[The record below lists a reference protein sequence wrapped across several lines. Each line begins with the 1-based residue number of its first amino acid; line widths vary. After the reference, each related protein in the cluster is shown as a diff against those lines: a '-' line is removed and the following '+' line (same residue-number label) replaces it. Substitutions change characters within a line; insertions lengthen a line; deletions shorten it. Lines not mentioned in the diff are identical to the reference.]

1 MKENPFVSIVVAS
14 YNRKYIIKENIH
26 SLIALDYPNESYEI
40 VLIDNYSMDG
50 TIEEVNKHFSEYIDS
65 GFLKVVPLPY
75 NSGSSGSYVE
85 ALNFMNPDWE
95 YMLKMDEDLVLD
107 RNCLKSLVKQAVK
120 SEKNAVIGGKV
131 FFYKDRSKFH
141 AIGSNLSP
149 WYAIAKGIGVNEI
162 DNGQYDEVQSFDAL
176 NGCMILISRI
186 IHDKI
191 GWFDTDYFLYY
202 DDHDL
207 MYKSKL
213 YGFKHIYTPEAI
225 GFHDTATGSKK
236 KYSNK
241 LWLYYSVRGSW
252 LFLFKNFKL
261 LSINFFI
268 YLLIHHVKFF
278 LGFIYLF
285 TNSNKANLR
294 ENISIYSRGYFHGLQ
309 KKKGHFDLEKTGIK
323 VVLFSGGRGSGNISN
338 GLRSLARKSNFKIEV
353 IHITNAYDDGKST
366 GAVRDFFGN
375 SILGPSDVR
384 KIQEKQYDF
393 FYSDVSI
400 KNFMGLRLDGNK
412 EVILKELRDI
422 SEGNKPSTNL
432 INDYYKTLPLEFKR
446 VIKIALKHFFTKEF
460 TKINLNDFALSNLI
474 YASLADLHGGL
485 QHAEK
490 IFREQLRIPDP
501 VYLNSEKDCYAY
513 ALSES
518 GNLLFDEAS
527 IVDYSDISPIYEV
540 YLSDKPIQKDVLESF
555 NRLGNFEEKKQFAS
569 NISSSYPPLS
579 SSAKSSLEQAD
590 IVIFGP
596 GTQYSSLYPTYFT
609 DDLSKCLKGIRAF
622 KIFITNVHNDN
633 ETPGFSSVDQVR
645 QALFY
650 LNQKGKFKHSESDLF
665 DVMIAN
671 EPLSEDSRYMRP
683 NRTELEQLNIK
694 DIIIHN
700 VEDSKTEGAHDPE
713 IISNLIINSFRT
725 RWK

>member
-14 YNRKYIIKENIH
+14 YNRKYIIKENIQ
-26 SLIALDYPNESYEI
+26 SLIALDYPNASYEI

-50 TIEEVNKHFSEYIDS
+50 TIEEVNRHFSEYINS

-95 YMLKMDEDLVLD
+95 YMLKMDEDLILD
-107 RNCLKSLVKQAVK
+107 SKCLKSLVKQAIK

-131 FFYKDRSKFH
+131 FFYKDRSRFH
-141 AIGSNLSP
+141 AIGSKLSS

-162 DNGQYDEVQSFDAL
+162 DEGQFDEVQNFDAL

-213 YGFKHIYTPEAI
+213 YGFKHVYTPEAI

-252 LFLFKNFKL
+252 LFLYKNFSFFSL
-261 LSINFFI
+261 NFFI

-278 LGFIYLF
+278 GGFVYLF
-285 TNSNKANLR
+285 TNSNKANLI
-294 ENISIYSRGYFHGLQ
+294 ENLSIYSKGYIHGL
-309 KKKGHFDLEKTGIK
+309 KRKVGHYDLEKTGIK

-338 GLRSLARKSNFKIEV
+338 GLRNLARKSNFKIEV

-366 GAVRDFFGN
+366 GAVRDFFDN

-393 FYSDVSI
+393 FYSEKSI
-400 KNFMGLRLDGNK
+400 KNFMNLRLDGDK
-412 EVILKELRDI
+412 DQILKELKDI
-422 SEGNKPSTNL
+422 SKEISPSTNL
-432 INDYYKTLPLEFKR
+432 IYDYYNSLPLEFKK
-446 VIKIALKHFFTKEF
+446 VIRAALNHFFTKDF
-460 TKINLNDFALSNLI
+460 NKIDLSDFALSNLI

-485 QHAEK
+485 QHAER

-501 VYLNSEKDCYAY
+501 VYLNSENDCYAY

-527 IVDYSDISPIYEV
+527 IVDYSDVSPIYEV
-540 YLSDKPIQKDVLESF
+540 YLRDKPIRNNILEDF
-555 NRLGNFEEKKQFAS
+555 NKLANFEEKKQFAS
-569 NISSSYPPLS
+569 NISSGYPPLS

-590 IVIFGP
+590 IVIYGP

-609 DDLSKCLKGIRAF
+609 DNLSQCLKGSRAF
-622 KIFITNVHNDN
+622 KIFITNIHNDN
-633 ETPGFSSVDQVR
+633 ETPGFSSVDQIR

-650 LNQKGKFKHSESDLF
+650 LNQKGRYKYVESDLF

-671 EPLSEDSRYMRP
+671 EPINEDPRYMRP

-700 VEDSKTEGAHDPE
+700 LEDGETEGAHDPE
-713 IISNLIINSFRT
+713 VIANLVINSYRT